1 MSVRRG
7 FASLALLAASACGT
21 LPPEQD
27 VPAVIVQ
34 PTVQGRDELRQT
46 IAGALHNAPLTLA
59 DDALTRAN
67 VLIIERAGARD
78 SKGVPL
84 NGRELGRPEK
94 FQLVKSGS
102 RCVLIQDSSGQR
114 FTLTKIDCA
123 PI

>member
-1 MSVRRG
+1 M
-7 FASLALLAASACGT
+7 
-21 LPPEQD
+21 D
-27 VPAVIVQ
+27 V
-34 PTVQGRDELRQT
+34 
-46 IAGALHNAPLTLA
+46 
-59 DDALTRAN
+59 
-67 VLIIERAGARD
+67 
-78 SKGVPL
+78 VPL